1 MGCSS
6 LERIWEWLWKGK
18 GAEPTELQCE
28 GKANVVFGCAGSST
42 TSGAQEVSVPLLS
55 MGETSAAGKLALGS
69 GSREGMD
76 QLESIQGELQES

>member
-6 LERIWEWLWKGK
+6 WERIWELSWK

-42 TSGAQEVSVPLLS
+42 TSGAQEISVPLLS

-69 GSREGMD
+69 GISMD
-76 QLESIQGELQES
+76 QLENVQGELQES